1 VGFKLTRGLD
11 LLQSALKICEKDV
24 GGVAWC
30 TGRVGYELLLLEN
43 HGPRGIREKKH
54 SKFRPG

>member
-1 VGFKLTRGLD
+1 LD

-30 TGRVGYELLLLEN
+30 TGRVGYELLL
-43 HGPRGIREKKH
+43 
-54 SKFRPG
+54 